1 MWCGD
6 NHSTYSKVKNIYL
19 SLMFFIK
26 KIGKYEPQMP
36 LGYIILNSLLYFEF
50 LLKKITFLSGK
61 ESYSF

>member
-26 KIGKYEPQMP
+26 KIGKYESQMP
-36 LGYIILNSLLYFEF
+36 LGYIILNSLLYIEF
-50 LLKKITFLSGK
+50 LLKNNFSIK
-61 ESYSF
+61 

>member
-50 LLKKITFLSGK
+50 LLKK
-61 ESYSF
+61 